1 MPQPRP
7 LRTAADAVLA
17 SLKYESLVTDNP
29 MASPQARRASPKL
42 PPANLTE
49 LLKLELELASGQAR
63 EADEISDYI
72 LRGWKDTDGTWRIP
86 ASSQRAIG
94 TSAADGDDPLYSG
107 GSHSVG
113 VDLALRPPSV
123 LSAAGAEYADLPLGY
138 DSAVSVGSEAA
149 ITWAQAGTVVGTSKM
164 TFNRASFGEH
174 DLEIMVRISRRLALQ
189 NEHEPA
195 ILAQIRDSMANAIE
209 AAAFNGAGFS
219 GVPQGLLNTP
229 AIASGS
235 ISAVPTKAQLVALCE
250 PIVKVA
256 PADAITIMLAADSF
270 AELAGDS
277 PVVTP
282 IEGRAGAFHVNG
294 IRAMFSAHIP
304 AGSCVVADFSKY
316 TVRFLGGAKVL
327 VDPFTEAASGQVRLK
342 VHQHLGFAA
351 RQIGSFRRAVA
362 A

>member
-7 LRTAADAVLA
+7 LRVAAEKALA
-17 SLKYESLVTDNP
+17 DLRYESTIDPSP
-29 MASPQARRASPKL
+29 MARRSEPKPKL
-42 PPANLTE
+42 PPASLTQ
-49 LLKLELELASGQAR
+49 LLARELELASGQAQ
-63 EADEISDYI
+63 EADEARDYV
-72 LRGWKDTDGTWRIP
+72 LRSWRDPEGGWAIP

-113 VDLALRPPSV
+113 VDLALRPPST
-123 LSAAGAEYADLPLGY
+123 LLAAGAEYVDLPLGY

-149 ITWAQAGTVVGTSKM
+149 ITWAQGGTVVGTSKM

-174 DLEIMVRISRRLALQ
+174 DLEVMVRVSRRLALQ

-195 ILAQIRDSMANAIE
+195 ILAQIRDSMVNAIE
-209 AAAFNGAGFS
+209 AAAFSGAGFS
-219 GVPQGLLNTP
+219 GVPQGLLGTS
-229 AIASGS
+229 AITSGS
-235 ISAVPTKAQLVALCE
+235 ISSTPTKAELVALCE
-250 PIVKVA
+250 PIIKVA

-270 AELAGDS
+270 AELTGSS

-282 IEGRAGAFHVNG
+282 VEGQTGAFHVNG
-294 IRAMFSAHIP
+294 IRAMFSAHVP
-304 AGSCVVADFSKY
+304 AGSCIVADFSKY

-327 VDPFTEAASGQVRLK
+327 VDPYTEAASGQVRIK
-342 VHQHLGFAA
+342 VNQHLGFAA
-351 RQIGSFRRAVA
+351 RQLGSFRRGVA